1 MMTTVYI
8 VAANRTP
15 IGSFMGSLAS
25 LTAPQLGAIALQA
38 LHSHL
43 PDLSLIDH
51 VYMGNVL
58 SANIGQSPARQA
70 AIQAG
75 IPVSTDATTINK
87 VCASGLKAIT
97 LAVQHILSGEA
108 DCIYAGGMES
118 MSNVPHYMDKSR
130 AGIKLGHSTLT
141 DGIIK
146 DGLWDVYNNIH
157 MGSVAEHTAKELGIT
172 REAQDTFAIQSY
184 QRAAEAWKANAFQSE
199 ITPVTITSRSGS
211 QTIAEDEEY
220 KKVDFSKL
228 QGLKPVFEKEG
239 TITAANASGINDG
252 AAAVLVVSEKFLQQ
266 HNLKPLARIVAH
278 ADAAQDPMWFTT
290 APVQAAQTTL
300 QKAGLNIQQVDYF
313 EFNEAFAA
321 VSLAI
326 QQELG
331 NDPEKTNIYGGAVA
345 LGHPIGA
352 SGARIIATLINVLK
366 SKNARYGLAGICNG
380 GGGSTSLLIENLS

>member
-1 MMTTVYI
+1 MTAVYI

-15 IGSFMGSLAS
+15 IGSFLGSLSS
-25 LTAPQLGAIALQA
+25 LTAPELGAITLQA
-38 LHSHL
+38 LHSYL

-58 SANIGQSPARQA
+58 SANVGQSPARQA
-70 AIQAG
+70 AIKAG
-75 IPVSTDATTINK
+75 IPVSTDATTVNK

-130 AGIKLGHSTLT
+130 LGIKLGHSTIT

-157 MGSVAEHTAKELGIT
+157 MGSVAEHTAKTLGIT
-172 REAQDTFAIQSY
+172 REDQDAFAIQSY
-184 QRAAEAWKANAFQSE
+184 QRADNAWKDNAFQAE
-199 ITPVTITSRSGS
+199 LTPVNITSRTGI
-211 QTIAEDEEY
+211 QTITEDEEY

-228 QGLKPVFEKEG
+228 PGLKPVFEKDG

-252 AAAVLVVSEKFLQQ
+252 AAAVLVVSEKFLKQ
-266 HNLKPLARIVAH
+266 HNLTPLARIVAH
-278 ADAAQDPMWFTT
+278 ADMAQDPMWFTT
-290 APVQAAQTTL
+290 APVKSAQATL
-300 QKAGLNIQQVDYF
+300 LKAGITLDKIDFF

-326 QQELG
+326 QKELG
-331 NDPEKTNIYGGAVA
+331 NDPGKTNIYGGAVA

-352 SGARIIATLINVLK
+352 SGARIVVTLVHVLK

-380 GGGSTSLLIENLS
+380 GGGSTALLIENIS

>member
-1 MMTTVYI
+1 MTAVYI

-15 IGSFMGSLAS
+15 IGSFLGTLST
-25 LTAPQLGAIALQA
+25 LTAPELGAVVLQS
-38 LHSHL
+38 LHTHL

-58 SANIGQSPARQA
+58 SANVGQSPARQA
-70 AIQAG
+70 AIKAG

-130 AGIKLGHSTLT
+130 SGIKLGHSTIT
-141 DGIIK
+141 DGIIR

-157 MGSVAEHTAKELGIT
+157 MGSVAEHTAKSLGIT
-172 REAQDTFAIQSY
+172 REAQDAFAIQSY
-184 QRAAEAWKANAFQSE
+184 QRAADAWKANAFQAE
-199 ITPVTITSRSGS
+199 ITPVNITSRTGT
-211 QTIAEDEEY
+211 QTVAEDEEY
-220 KKVDFSKL
+220 KKVDAAKIP
-228 QGLKPVFEKEG
+228 GLKPVFEKVG

-252 AAAVLVVSEKFLQQ
+252 AAAVLVVSEKFLKQH
-266 HNLKPLARIVAH
+266 HNLTPLARIVAH

-290 APVQAAQTTL
+290 APVKAAQATL
-300 QKAGLNIQQVDYF
+300 QKAGVSLPQVDFF

-326 QQELG
+326 QKELG
-331 NDPEKTNIYGGAVA
+331 NDPNKTNIYGGAVA

-352 SGARIIATLINVLK
+352 SGARIVATLVNVLK

-380 GGGSTSLLIENLS
+380 GGGSTALLIENIS